1 MAQLYPAQ
9 AEAVQALLNAYQDP
23 ELTFQHHLYISG
35 EMGVGKTYMASAV
48 VAQLKPKRV
57 LIVCPSSMPKKWQSV
72 YEDFTG
78 IKPIIFKAIRSPKAK
93 SKEAELSKT
102 AILKEKAVIVNSR
115 DLYLFVKKIY
125 QEDQYF
131 VDHMNKIAHAVRH
144 DDYNFNLAVDL
155 TQYFDF
161 IICDEIHTY
170 KPTMQTF
177 RALAYLC
184 QTNPKLLG
192 LTGTLFK
199 QNIHELHTLLALT
212 NPEFN
217 NLEYSDDNLRDPAWF
232 YPNIWR
238 YISVPISLHDVEI
251 QQAKSEEDIK
261 QDIMPLKGLTL
272 SDEQR
277 AWYDLATL
285 NLKRLGIADKRRD
298 QVTTSYLDLPQVS
311 QPIVRRSSQ
320 DNINLNA
327 NHSVTTHVRN
337 KYATAMT
344 LKPIRLDKTP
354 KFKQLTSILKENPTN
369 TIIFVQDTTLGR
381 ILVNYLDKAFV
392 IPNNLNKAEVAE
404 YVNSRL
410 DNDYDVAIATVKQ
423 ISTGIDLNSAH
434 QIIWYQVPSDVTTIL
449 QAQRRVLR
457 LNSTEDSKVWFLY
470 YKDTAQEQTIID
482 ASNSATNNAAAYNVR
497 AKDNLAKVTGI
508 LFGNID
514 DLDDQEE
521 N

>member
-23 ELTFQHHLYISG
+23 DLTFQHHLYISG

-78 IKPIIFKAIRSPKAK
+78 IKPIIFKAVRSPKAAEK
-93 SKEAELSKT
+93 KQELSKT
-102 AILKEKAVIVNSR
+102 AILKEKAVIVTSN
-115 DLYLFVKKIY
+115 DFYLFVKKVY
-125 QEDQYF
+125 DEDANF
-131 VDHMNKIAHAVRH
+131 VDNMNKLATIVRK
-144 DDYNFNLAVDL
+144 DGQDFDL
-155 TQYFDF
+155 KQDFKQYFDF

-170 KPTMQTF
+170 KPTMQAF

-184 QTNPKLLG
+184 QSNPELLG

-199 QNIHELHTLLALT
+199 QNIHELHLLLSLT

-217 NLEYSDDNLRDPAWF
+217 NLAYTDDNLRDPAWF

-251 QQAKSEEDIK
+251 QQAKSEEDVK

-272 SDEQR
+272 SDEQK
-277 AWYDLATL
+277 AWYELATY
-285 NLKRLGIADKRRD
+285 NLKHLGIANKRID
-298 QVTTSYLDLPQVS
+298 QVTTSYLDLPQES
-311 QPIVRRSSQ
+311 QPIVRRSSA
-320 DNINLNA
+320 DKINTTEN
-327 NHSVTTHVRN
+327 THVRG
-337 KYATAMT
+337 KYVTAMT
-344 LKPIRLDKTP
+344 LKPIKLDKTP
-354 KFKQLTSILKENPTN
+354 KFKQLAGILKDNPTN
-369 TIIFVQDTTLGR
+369 TIVFVQDTILGK

-392 IPNNLNKAEVAE
+392 IPNNLDKAEVAE
-404 YVNSRL
+404 YVNTRL
-410 DNDYDVAIATVKQ
+410 DNDYNVAIATVKQ

-434 QIIWYQVPSDVTTIL
+434 QIVWYQVPSDVTTIL

-457 LNSTEDSKVWFLY
+457 LNSTTDSKVWFLY
-470 YKDTAQEQTIID
+470 YQNTAQEQTIID

-514 DLDDQEE
+514 DADDQEDE
-521 N
+521 ND